1 MQPSPENSPLTDA
14 QKTALDIGRK
24 LDQILEAIMPLHEL
38 LTAKEAAE
46 QGLTERLKQILE
58 SFSNIA
64 VNLEAAA
71 GALTRL
77 SETDH
82 LPAAEAEA
90 FRSLEEKIAGQD
102 ARIEMLHRDLK
113 TVMSWLSTPMDWP
126 PERR

>member
-14 QKTALDIGRK
+14 QKTALDISRK

-46 QGLTERLKQILE
+46 QGLTARLKEILE